1 MLCCP
6 NVNNTLMFSNQQGP
20 DHIFVGVQGNK
31 KKKNRESKNALFV
44 VKKTQ
49 FIVENQIPGST

>member
-1 MLCCP
+1 MPMLCCP

-31 KKKNRESKNALFV
+31 NKK
-44 VKKTQ
+44 
-49 FIVENQIPGST
+49 